1 MAKVKERIS
10 KALFGEHDNS
20 QIFLFLSE
28 VYLGY
33 QFWLLMQYY
42 NMQIYWS
49 ILKIAAGSVI
59 AYVGVAG
66 YFVPIFLLYIAVIF
80 FLKRKQFK

>member
-1 MAKVKERIS
+1 MKERLS
-10 KALFGEHDNS
+10 KALFGEHDKS
-20 QIFLFLSE
+20 QILIFLSE

-33 QFWLLMQYY
+33 QFWLLTQYY

-66 YFVPIFLLYIAVIF
+66 YFAPIF
-80 FLKRKQFK
+80 FLYVTVILRINQ